1 VKLEQLD
8 FDVERRLV
16 QMTLGR
22 ADAWIKWHD
31 AEIGDRPLRGLN
43 EVVQVGLLGY
53 ARLGRD
59 SLRVMRARFA
69 ATRARPS
76 E

>member
-1 VKLEQLD
+1 
-8 FDVERRLV
+8 
-16 QMTLGR
+16 
-22 ADAWIKWHD
+22 
-31 AEIGDRPLRGLN
+31 
-43 EVVQVGLLGY
+43 VQVGLLGY